1 MSDLTFVKTENAPG
15 AIGPYSQ
22 AVAVDGWVFCSGQ
35 IPIDPATGELLD
47 GDIGG
52 QTDLVLKNLTAVLE
66 AAGASLSTVVK
77 TTVFLADMADFAGMN
92 EVFARHF
99 GDHKPARA
107 AVAVRTLP
115 KNVSVEIEA
124 IARTA

>member
-1 MSDLTFVKTENAPG
+1 MSDLTFVKTEDAPG

-35 IPIDPATGELLD
+35 IPIDPATGDLIE
-47 GDIGG
+47 GDIGV

-77 TTVFLADMADFAGMN
+77 TTVFMADMGDFVGMN
-92 EVFARHF
+92 EVYARHF

-115 KNVSVEIEA
+115 KNVIVEIEA
-124 IARTA
+124 IARTT